1 MKTSWL
7 SRAVFL
13 LGGAAQI
20 CQQGGLLIRFKR
32 SYFKFAAT
40 LQRVSLISSFCS
52 VNARE
57 DKLFALIYSGR
68 FENEKAA
75 FEQAG

>member
-40 LQRVSLISSFCS
+40 LQRVSLISSLS
-52 VNARE
+52 N
-57 DKLFALIYSGR
+57 
-68 FENEKAA
+68 
-75 FEQAG
+75 